1 MRAKASSI
9 PTNDIRSFPFDQ
21 TEQYHR
27 SANRLGRLAPLG
39 VMTSCHRDQEI
50 CGQGRP
56 ATCWYCVVSGV
67 ARGYV
72 ARADGHRQIVDL
84 LLPGDFCGFTAGDE
98 YDCTVDAIVE
108 GTVVA
113 GYPRRRVEM
122 LADQDPQLAREIREV
137 TLGAMSRLQAQLLI
151 VGRVTAVEKVGSF
164 LLEMAARMS
173 EGPPGLVLLPI
184 SRYDIA
190 DYLAL
195 SVETVSRSLT
205 DLKHRGV
212 IVLSGTRCVKIVDQ
226 DALRSERDRSL
237 ACAHHRWAH

>member
-50 CGQGRP
+50 CGQGCP

-137 TLGAMSRLQAQLLI
+137 TLGQCPDCRRNFSSSVGSLRWRRSGPFSSRWRRACRKAPR
-151 VGRVTAVEKVGSF
+151 VWSRCRSRVTT
-164 LLEMAARMS
+164 
-173 EGPPGLVLLPI
+173 LPI
-184 SRYDIA
+184 ISLYRSRPSA
-190 DYLAL
+190 G
-195 SVETVSRSLT
+195 R
-205 DLKHRGV
+205 
-212 IVLSGTRCVKIVDQ
+212 
-226 DALRSERDRSL
+226 
-237 ACAHHRWAH
+237 

>member
-50 CGQGRP
+50 CGQGCP

-108 GTVVA
+108 GTVADCRRNFSSSVGSLRWRRSGPFSSRWRRA
-113 GYPRRRVEM
+113 CRKAPRVWSCCR
-122 LADQDPQLAREIREV
+122 
-137 TLGAMSRLQAQLLI
+137 S
-151 VGRVTAVEKVGSF
+151 RVTT
-164 LLEMAARMS
+164 
-173 EGPPGLVLLPI
+173 LPI
-184 SRYDIA
+184 ISLYRSRPSA
-190 DYLAL
+190 G
-195 SVETVSRSLT
+195 R
-205 DLKHRGV
+205 
-212 IVLSGTRCVKIVDQ
+212 
-226 DALRSERDRSL
+226 
-237 ACAHHRWAH
+237 